1 MNSLVTKR
9 LVDKLNLNE
18 RSSINMQE
26 MYNVLINVRDQT
38 MVAIEKIE
46 PFVDKKVQEIEIN
59 PLVNDVRLKLIL
71 EGEIGKLK

>member
-1 MNSLVTKR
+1 
-9 LVDKLNLNE
+9 
-18 RSSINMQE
+18 MQE